1 MSWEVLGGGALGAI
15 GSIFNNERNL
25 SYQKDAQDYMKS
37 MQQQSWQRE
46 DNAVQRR
53 TADLKAAGLSP
64 VLAAGSS
71 AQSSAPVKVDPLSS
85 QDALGTEGMIS
96 GATKAAQT
104 QQSIAAAQAA
114 KMQANLIQANTLKSI
129 EEAKGIRTDNAIKA
143 IDYQLYDKYKKY
155 PRLQASMFGDLMKY
169 FGDGGGKKHVDDAV
183 KQLRNISPLDLFDS
197 FGGTGSMMKATIKNW
212 GKENAKK

>member
-1 MSWEVLGGGALGAI
+1 MSLWATLGGAALGGI

-155 PRLQASMFGDLMKY
+155 PRLQTNMLSDLMKY
-169 FGDGGGKKHVDDAV
+169 FGDGKGKKVVDDAV
-183 KQLRNISPLDLFDS
+183 KQLSNIGPLDLLDS
-197 FGGTGSMMKATIKNW
+197 FGGTGSMMKSTIKNW
-212 GKENAKK
+212 RKNEKK